1 MICKIVL
8 LVWYDSLYKGLT
20 KYCQGFGAE
29 NSPLAGFFLSFKSRK
44 ELGLGDAKSPTSSA
58 LYIPGGTCSTLRD
71 FNGASA
77 DLGRLASVKKGFLME
92 NDAIALAEFLMRSVI
107 VRFL

>member
-29 NSPLAGFFLSFKSRK
+29 NSPLAGFFCLSKAGRSW
-44 ELGLGDAKSPTSSA
+44 GLGMPNPQPSSA
-58 LYIPGGTCSTLRD
+58 LYIQGGTCSTLRD

>member
-1 MICKIVL
+1 MIHYTKVL
-8 LVWYDSLYKGLT
+8 RSIAKALEQKTVRLRSV
-20 KYCQGFGAE
+20 
-29 NSPLAGFFLSFKSRK
+29 FLSFKSPEGAGAWGCQIPNKFLPCIYRA
-44 ELGLGDAKSPTSSA
+44 ELA
-58 LYIPGGTCSTLRD
+58 LHYATLT
-71 FNGASA
+71 GASA

>member
-29 NSPLAGFFLSFKSRK
+29 NSPLAGFFCLSKAGRSW
-44 ELGLGDAKSPTSSA
+44 GLGMSNPQQVLPCIYRAELALHYATLTEHQPT
-58 LYIPGGTCSTLRD
+58 
-71 FNGASA
+71 
-77 DLGRLASVKKGFLME
+77 
-92 NDAIALAEFLMRSVI
+92 
-107 VRFL
+107 

>member
-29 NSPLAGFFLSFKSRK
+29 NSPLAGFFCLSKAGRSW
-44 ELGLGDAKSPTSSA
+44 GLGMPNPQQVLPCIYRAELA
-58 LYIPGGTCSTLRD
+58 LHYATLT
-71 FNGASA
+71 GASA

>member
-1 MICKIVL
+1 MGMLNPQQVL
-8 LVWYDSLYKGLT
+8 PCIYR
-20 KYCQGFGAE
+20 AE
-29 NSPLAGFFLSFKSRK
+29 P
-44 ELGLGDAKSPTSSA
+44 
-58 LYIPGGTCSTLRD
+58 CSTLRD